1 LPIVA
6 LEHEIYFVTG
16 LGPEIAARNR
26 RIRPAD
32 LLEDLTDGECLK
44 QVAVLSKSRGIC
56 LCDLLRVR
64 LSSPGHHAGIDHVDL
79 GVLDDPGTEGG
90 APGRETVDEEDGV
103 EKLGVVLR
111 RRPLRPIA
119 PAAAVMLST

>member
-1 LPIVA
+1 MRSSPG
-6 LEHEIYFVTG
+6 EI
-16 LGPEIAARNR
+16 
-26 RIRPAD
+26 
-32 LLEDLTDGECLK
+32 K
-44 QVAVLSKSRGIC
+44 Q
-56 LCDLLRVR
+56 
-64 LSSPGHHAGIDHVDL
+64 PGHHAGIDHVDL